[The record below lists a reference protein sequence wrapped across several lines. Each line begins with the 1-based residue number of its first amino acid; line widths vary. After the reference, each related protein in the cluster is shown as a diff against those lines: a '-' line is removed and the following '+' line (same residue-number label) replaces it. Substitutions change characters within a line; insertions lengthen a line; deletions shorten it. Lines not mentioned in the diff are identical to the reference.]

1 MDVDYDPD
9 DKEDEANEPPATE
22 AKPVDFASL
31 AAKQESEVREE
42 VMDRVLALLEQQKV
56 QRQAMMARQEEEQLR
71 ANWQDEAF
79 RAVLG
84 ADPLK
89 ALPLLDE
96 ANSATIL
103 QMVDGNGL
111 NLLHNAV
118 RVMCWPVVQRLIN
131 LNPAVVDQLTSPQA
145 RPAHWSALMVLV
157 DTNAVGDQEA
167 YGAILTMLLEAMS
180 LATLEARAANGNTAL
195 HLAAGQGN
203 FWTMRKIV
211 WEIYHKASGNQAAF
225 GLVSSL
231 LNLPDR
237 KGAGCVTWK
246 NYCNFLSIFGFILP
260 W

>member
-1 MDVDYDPD
+1 
-9 DKEDEANEPPATE
+9 
-22 AKPVDFASL
+22 
-31 AAKQESEVREE
+31 
-42 VMDRVLALLEQQKV
+42 
-56 QRQAMMARQEEEQLR
+56 
-71 ANWQDEAF
+71 
-79 RAVLG
+79 
-84 ADPLK
+84 
-89 ALPLLDE
+89 
-96 ANSATIL
+96 
-103 QMVDGNGL
+103 
-111 NLLHNAV
+111 
-118 RVMCWPVVQRLIN
+118 
-131 LNPAVVDQLTSPQA
+131 
-145 RPAHWSALMVLV
+145 MVLV